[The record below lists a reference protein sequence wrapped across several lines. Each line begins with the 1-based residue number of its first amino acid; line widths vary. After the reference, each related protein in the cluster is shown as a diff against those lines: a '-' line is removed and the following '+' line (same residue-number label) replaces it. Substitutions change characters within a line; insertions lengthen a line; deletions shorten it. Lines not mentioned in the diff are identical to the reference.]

1 MNCHRIDN
9 ITLIKE
15 EIKGGAAIMVS
26 FVAIGVALNNPA
38 VASDSE
44 MARCYALAIG
54 EFLMRE
60 YPLTTSRWYPP

>member
-9 ITLIKE
+9 VTLIKK

-54 EFLMRE
+54 DVLDARV
-60 YPLTTSRWYPP
+60 PIDH